1 GDHVNDVNAL
11 YLAEKK
17 GITVHENK
25 TSSTKGFTNLLTVEI
40 ERHSEKRKV
49 SGTLLNGLGARIV
62 KVDDYRVDVTTEGQ
76 SVTIDHHE
84 QPGVIGRMGILLAEH
99 DVNIAT
105 MQVDRLD
112 AGGKAIMLLKVD
124 KHVDQ
129 KALERLEGMEEI
141 YEVTAVDL

>member
-1 GDHVNDVNAL
+1 P
-11 YLAEKK
+11 
-17 GITVHENK
+17 
-25 TSSTKGFTNLLTVEI
+25 
-40 ERHSEKRKV
+40 SEKRKV

-62 KVDDYRVDVTTEGQ
+62 KVDDYRVDVTPDGHI
-76 SVTIDHHE
+76 VAIHHHD

-141 YEVTAVDL
+141 YEVTAVDLYPSCSSSINTQPFAQ

>member
-1 GDHVNDVNAL
+1 DVNAL

-40 ERHSEKRKV
+40 ETPSEKRKV

-62 KVDDYRVDVTTEGQ
+62 KVDDYRVDVTPDGHI
-76 SVTIDHHE
+76 VAIHHHD
-84 QPGVIGRMGILLAEH
+84 QPGVIARMGILLVEH
-99 DVNIAT
+99 DVTLAT

-112 AGGKAIMLLKVD
+112 AGGKGIMLLKVD
-124 KHVDQ
+124 RHVDQ
-129 KALERLEGMEEI
+129 NALERLEGMEEI

>member
-1 GDHVNDVNAL
+1 
-11 YLAEKK
+11 LAGKK
-17 GITVHENK
+17 GSTVHENK

-40 ERHSEKRKV
+40 ETPSEKRKV

-62 KVDDYRVDVTTEGQ
+62 KVDDYRVDVTPDGHIVAIHPHDQ
-76 SVTIDHHE
+76 PDVIDL
-84 QPGVIGRMGILLAEH
+84 IGILLAEH
-99 DVNIAT
+99 DVTIAT